1 MSAEGY
7 GTLRDRRAQF
17 PEAYFSHYGAVDMPD
32 TIALAGA
39 TGRLG
44 RRITAS
50 LIEQGADVRALT
62 RSGSAPEKVKDLRDL
77 GATIVE
83 VEFSDAHRLA
93 NACRNCACVVSAVAG
108 LRDVIVDAQ
117 TLLLDAAV
125 KAGAPRFIPSD
136 YCIDYTKL
144 EPGNN
149 RNLDVRREFQQRLDK
164 APIAAT
170 SVLSGMFTDLLT
182 GQAPVILFDRKRVLY
197 WGNAD
202 QLMDFTTL
210 DDTAAYTAAAALDPV
225 TPRFLRIAG
234 DQISARGLSIVA
246 SEITGQKFKLLR
258 PGGLGAFN
266 VIIRMMRTL
275 MPAPND
281 LYPPWQGM
289 QYLRDMLSGNAKL
302 APLDNRR
309 YSRLHWTTVKDVLTA
324 RQSAPA

>member
-1 MSAEGY
+1 
-7 GTLRDRRAQF
+7 
-17 PEAYFSHYGAVDMPD
+17 MPD

-44 RRITAS
+44 RRIAAS
-50 LIEQGADVRALT
+50 LIQQGVDVRAIV
-62 RSGSAPEKVKDLRDL
+62 RRRSAPEKIDDLQKL
-77 GATIVE
+77 GAAIVE
-83 VEFSDAHRLA
+83 VDYSSSHKLADAYRG
-93 NACRNCACVVSAVAG
+93 CTCVVSALAG

-117 TLLLDAAV
+117 TLLLEAALA
-125 KAGAPRFIPSD
+125 AGVQRFIPSD

-144 EPGNN
+144 APGNN
-149 RNLDVRREFQQRLDK
+149 RNLDLRREFRHRLDNT
-164 APIAAT
+164 AIAAT
-170 SVLSGMFTDLLT
+170 SVLNGMFTDLLT

-202 QLMDFTTL
+202 KLMDFTTL

-246 SEITGQKFKLLR
+246 SEITGQEFKLLR

-266 VIIRMMRTL
+266 VIIAIMRRL
-275 MPAPND
+275 MPAHDN

-289 QYLRDMLSGNAKL
+289 QYMRDMLSGDGKL
-302 APLDNRR
+302 TPLDNQR
-309 YSRLHWTTVKDVLTA
+309 YSHVRWTTVRDFLMLN
-324 RQSAPA
+324 RSID

>member
-1 MSAEGY
+1 MA
-7 GTLRDRRAQF
+7 
-17 PEAYFSHYGAVDMPD
+17 D

-50 LIEQGADVRALT
+50 LIEHGANVRAIV
-62 RSGSAPEKVKDLRDL
+62 RPASAPEKIKELQKL
-77 GATIVE
+77 GARIVE
-83 VEFSDAHRLA
+83 VDFSDVARLTD
-93 NACRNCACVVSAVAG
+93 ACRGCNCVVSALAG

-117 TLLLDAAV
+117 TLLLDAAI
-125 KAGAPRFIPSD
+125 KAGVPRFIPSD

-144 EPGNN
+144 ESGNN
-149 RNLDVRREFQQRLDK
+149 RNLDLRREFQRRLDK

-170 SVLSGMFTDLLT
+170 SILSGMFTDLLT
-182 GQAPVILFDRKRVLY
+182 GQAPVVLFDRKRVLY

-210 DDTAAYTAAAALDPV
+210 SDTAAYTAAAALDPV

-234 DQISARGLSIVA
+234 DQISARGMSVVA
-246 SEITGQKFKLLR
+246 TEITGQKFKLLR

-266 VIIRMMRTL
+266 LIISIMRKL
-275 MPAPND
+275 MPAPDD

-302 APLDNRR
+302 EPLDNQR
-309 YSRLHWTTVKDVLTA
+309 YSHVRFTTVKDVLA
-324 RQSAPA
+324 RKA

>member
-1 MSAEGY
+1 
-7 GTLRDRRAQF
+7 
-17 PEAYFSHYGAVDMPD
+17 MPD

-44 RRITAS
+44 RRIAAS
-50 LIEQGADVRALT
+50 LIQQGVDVRAIV
-62 RSGSAPEKVKDLRDL
+62 RRRSAPEKIDDLQKL
-77 GATIVE
+77 GAAIVE
-83 VEFSDAHRLA
+83 VDYSSSHKLADAYRG
-93 NACRNCACVVSAVAG
+93 CTCVVSALAG

-117 TLLLDAAV
+117 TLLLEAALA
-125 KAGAPRFIPSD
+125 AGVQRFIPSD

-144 EPGNN
+144 APGNN
-149 RNLDVRREFQQRLDK
+149 RNLDLRREFRHRLDNT
-164 APIAAT
+164 AIAAT
-170 SVLSGMFTDLLT
+170 SVLNGMFTDLLT

-202 QLMDFTTL
+202 KLMDFTTL

-246 SEITGQKFKLLR
+246 SEITGQEFKLLR

-266 VIIRMMRTL
+266 VIIAIMRRL
-275 MPAPND
+275 MPAHDN

-289 QYLRDMLSGNAKL
+289 QYMRDMLSGDGKL
-302 APLDNRR
+302 TPLDNQR
-309 YSRLHWTTVKDVLTA
+309 YSHLRWTTVRDFLMLN
-324 RQSAPA
+324 RSID

>member
-1 MSAEGY
+1 MA
-7 GTLRDRRAQF
+7 
-17 PEAYFSHYGAVDMPD
+17 H

-50 LIEQGADVRALT
+50 LIEQGASVRAIV
-62 RSGSAPEKVKDLRDL
+62 RPASDPEKISELQKL
-77 GATIVE
+77 GAVIVE
-83 VEFSDAHRLA
+83 VEFADAERLTA
-93 NACRNCACVVSAVAG
+93 ACRGCSCVVSALAG

-125 KAGAPRFIPSD
+125 KAGVPRFIPSD

-149 RNLDVRREFQQRLDK
+149 RNLDLRREFQHRLDK

-170 SVLSGMFTDLLT
+170 SILNGMFTDLLT
-182 GQAPVILFDRKRVLY
+182 GQAPVVLFDRKRVLY

-210 DDTAAYTAAAALDPV
+210 DDTARYTAAAALDPV

-234 DQISARGLSIVA
+234 DQISARGMSVVA
-246 SEITGQKFKLLR
+246 TEITGQKFKLLR

-266 VIIRMMRTL
+266 LIISIMRKL
-275 MPAPND
+275 MPSPDD

-289 QYLRDMLSGNAKL
+289 QYLRDMLSGKAKL
-302 APLDNRR
+302 EPLDNQR
-309 YSRLHWTTVKDVLTA
+309 YSHVRFTTVKDVLA
-324 RQSAPA
+324 RKA